1 MIGQTFAWKG
11 FETIPSGC
19 LLEQV
24 VDLSNDMG
32 FAYERSTKFYKD
44 FHTHDRLML
53 IFPRGTSAM
62 EVRTKNPKETF
73 VVDYETVLYVP
84 KHLEHDDEGIT
95 SIYDTMAFYPSD
107 KMLEDAAKKF
117 GLSDEQF
124 RQLTSGCIKIRRTER
139 LNAIAQGYF
148 LERIV
153 LNKKNYDQE
162 AIIFLGRRLLEE
174 AIMVTFN
181 VKGRQDSLKAEP
193 VDDPKDSITVR
204 AVRFIEANLFEPLEV
219 PAIAKQSF
227 ASVSTLL
234 RRFKSDVGVTPY
246 LYIKNRRLEEGM
258 RLLKTGDYPVSDV
271 AMLVGYENFGAFSEA
286 FKEKYGDSPS
296 HYKGA
301 TEKS

>member
-1 MIGQTFAWKG
+1 MVGQAFSWKG
-11 FETIPSGC
+11 FETVPSGC

-24 VDLSNDMG
+24 IDLSRDMG
-32 FAYERSTKFYKD
+32 FAYERSTSFYKD

-84 KHLEHDDEGIT
+84 KNLEHDDEGVS

-117 GLSDEQF
+117 QLTDEQF
-124 RQLTSGCIKIRRTER
+124 RRLTSECIKIRRTER

-162 AIIFLGRRLLEE
+162 AITFLGRRLLDE

-181 VKGRQDSLKAEP
+181 LKGQHDSLKAEP
-193 VDDPKDSITVR
+193 IDDPKESITVR
-204 AVRFIEANLFEPLEV
+204 ALRYIESNLFEPLEV
-219 PAIAKQSF
+219 PAIAKHSY

-234 RRFKSDVGVTPY
+234 RRFKSDVGMTPY

-258 RLLKTGDYPVSDV
+258 RLLKTGDHPVSNV

-286 FKEKYGDSPS
+286 FKEKYGESPS
-296 HYKGA
+296 HYKRAA
-301 TEKS
+301 TVS